1 MTDRISKFERN
12 ISVCTTCKFYCI
24 TYYYELKKQFSI
36 SNKKMIFDYNK
47 FYRDRDYDKN
57 HDYKDG
63 IIKYF
68 SEKFLSPTIEIISGL
83 VKSDSLNN
91 WLRRA
96 KSQDEF
102 LEDLNEKLSI
112 KMDLQDSYQEFVDNF
127 MIDY

>member
-1 MTDRISKFERN
+1 
-12 ISVCTTCKFYCI
+12 
-24 TYYYELKKQFSI
+24 
-36 SNKKMIFDYNK
+36 MIFDYNK